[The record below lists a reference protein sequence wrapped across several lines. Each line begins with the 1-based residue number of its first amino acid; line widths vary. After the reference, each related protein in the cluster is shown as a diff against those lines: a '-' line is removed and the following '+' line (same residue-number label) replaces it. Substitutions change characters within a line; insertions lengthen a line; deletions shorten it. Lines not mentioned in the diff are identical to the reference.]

1 MVFSGVVNLLI
12 LYAMYGVNFMFC
24 SNANSIRLE
33 FFFIHNETAVKLF
46 GLFSLS
52 ASILS
57 IL

>member
-1 MVFSGVVNLLI
+1 
-12 LYAMYGVNFMFC
+12 MYGVNVMFC
-24 SNANSIRLE
+24 RNANSIRLE
-33 FFFIHNETAVKLF
+33 LFFIHNETAFKLF